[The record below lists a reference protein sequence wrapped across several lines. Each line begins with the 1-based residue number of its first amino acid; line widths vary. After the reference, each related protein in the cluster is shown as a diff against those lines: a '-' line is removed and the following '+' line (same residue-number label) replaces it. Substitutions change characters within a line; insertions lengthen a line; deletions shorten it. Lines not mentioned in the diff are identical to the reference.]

1 MPAWGLGWVACTK
14 AVLLWIDCVA
24 TGCAAA
30 LQILFSFELSVA
42 CWVRP
47 GYLMSL
53 YFWIDLAATFS
64 MLLDITAL
72 MDIVFHQHNSLAG
85 TDPLSR
91 GPRSQV
97 RTA

>member
-1 MPAWGLGWVACTK
+1 MLACTWGACFQLLPVHRMNCEK
-14 AVLLWIDCVA
+14 SVL
-24 TGCAAA
+24 GA

-47 GYLMSL
+47 GYLGSL

-72 MDIVFHQHNSLAG
+72 MDIVFRQQNSMAG
-85 TDPLSR
+85 TDPLGR

-97 RTA
+97 RSA